1 MVSVA
6 DSLTPEQQRV
16 AESNRRLASSRW
28 DRQDPSAY
36 RGTYGRYLL
45 TKVAKVFPGLAA
57 ENINDIVQSL

>member
-1 MVSVA
+1 MVSVV

-16 AESNRRLASSRW
+16 AEGNRLLASSRW
-28 DRQDPSAY
+28 DQQDPSAY
-36 RGTYGRYLL
+36 RGSYGRYLL